1 MTKAMALAARSGGS
15 RDPGVILATKLGA
28 VQRPSRMYAAGRI
41 CARGGCETRLSIYNP
56 DGRCSIHGLARPDD
70 VPDAGRAA

>member
-1 MTKAMALAARSGGS
+1 
-15 RDPGVILATKLGA
+15 
-28 VQRPSRMYAAGRI
+28 MYAAGRI